1 MQTVALPH
9 GGKRL
14 GVTHGFRLGQP
25 RNDEVA
31 EGGLN
36 YQQQG
41 PPWCGVE
48 RENRKKRKEV
58 CVLLGTYL
66 PLFLLL
72 TPNRRFGF
80 TAFKPKP

>member
-1 MQTVALPH
+1 MRTPPVPVSY
-9 GGKRL
+9 RL
-14 GVTHGFRLGQP
+14 GVGGWVLRLGQP

-36 YQQQG
+36 YQQQV

-48 RENRKKRKEV
+48 RENGGEEREV
-58 CVLLGTYL
+58 CVLLGQLCQL
-66 PLFLLL
+66 PLL